1 VRRSEGHP
9 EKAFR
14 QAFHPL
20 PLCMAAL
27 AFSLFIALLGCMARP
42 GGMTSDLPASIGS
55 GKVKDVPF
63 YSQLAFQ
70 CGPASLAG
78 VLTFY
83 GEDVTPDEVADAI
96 FRKSIRG
103 TVTIDMVLYA
113 RQKGFTARWYSG
125 SVDDVRR
132 SVDKGVPLIVMVDL
146 GFANISNNHYM
157 VVVGYSP
164 EGVVVNSAKTRE
176 KLITWN
182 HFLSR
187 WDRTERW
194 TLRIQS
200 KTQSQTE
207 HAPRRE

>member
-1 VRRSEGHP
+1 MRRSEGHP

-14 QAFHPL
+14 RAFYPL
-20 PLCMAAL
+20 IVSLAAL
-27 AFSLFIALLGCMARP
+27 TLLSLLALIGCTAGSGSRA
-42 GGMTSDLPASIGS
+42 SDLPTPIGS
-55 GKVKDVPF
+55 GKVENIPF
-63 YSQLAFQ
+63 YPQLAFQ

-96 FRKSIRG
+96 FRKHIRG
-103 TVTIDMVLYA
+103 TVTLDMVLYA
-113 RQKGFTARWYSG
+113 RHKGFSARWYSG
-125 SVDDVRR
+125 SVDDIRR
-132 SVDKGVPLIVMVDL
+132 SVNEGVPLIVMVDL
-146 GFANISNNHYM
+146 GFANVTNNHYM

-164 EGVVVNSAKTRE
+164 EGVIVNSAKSRE

-182 HFLSR
+182 HFLTR

-207 HAPRRE
+207 HTPRRE